1 MKKKKALEFIGSFA
15 GIYFFIQLFSYF
27 GANGLAWNTNSFVDH
42 ILLYFV
48 ALIGFSIIVGLF
60 LLIKKTNN
68 KPEEP
73 IIDERTEKMHFKFT
87 GFMFILSYFILL
99 IGAGY
104 FVLTNQDTIPT
115 QYILYYAFVALFI
128 NMIVAPLII
137 KKL

>member
-1 MKKKKALEFIGSFA
+1 MKKALEIIGSFA

-27 GANGLAWNTNSFVDH
+27 KTNGLAWNANSFVDH

-48 ALIGFSIIVGLF
+48 ALVGFSIIICLF
-60 LLIKKTNN
+60 YLIKKPN
-68 KPEEP
+68 KQPEEP
-73 IIDERTEKMHFKFT
+73 ITDERTEKMHFKFT

-104 FVLTNQDTIPT
+104 LVITNQNTIPT
-115 QYILYYAFVALFI
+115 QYILYYAFGALFI
-128 NMIVAPLII
+128 NMIVAPLVI